1 MEKEK
6 TIDDK
11 NINISKEI
19 KQGEGD
25 NNILVQEK
33 VEANEIALKPEEEKE
48 KIKEGLSIE
57 KIGTENI
64 IEGDKIQ
71 SEENKE
77 KAIDIA
83 IQPGT
88 EGSFQIQKIND
99 EKQQD
104 FIELIRPMN
113 IEARYP
119 DYKRNIAKSLNEA
132 SARHILEQTKEII
145 QWIHQKF

>member
-1 MEKEK
+1 MAKE
-6 TIDDK
+6 DK
-11 NINISKEI
+11 KKYWTDLAAE
-19 KQGEGD
+19 D
-25 NNILVQEK
+25 
-33 VEANEIALKPEEEKE
+33 
-48 KIKEGLSIE
+48 LSLAEYIFKGGRWLYTAFMCHQAIE
-57 KIGTENI
+57 KMLKAYWVYVRDDEPPYTHEHKRLAGEC
-64 IEGDKIQ
+64 GLW
-71 SEENKE
+71 EEM
-77 KAIDIA
+77 
-83 IQPGT
+83 T
-88 EGSFQIQKIND
+88 